1 MAAISAIISSPPP
14 SLHAALLV
22 EGFGE
27 ALDDVV
33 DDIGLDEAVS
43 EVVDGV
49 PEEAFVEVADDP
61 NEAVDDV
68 VDDIGLD
75 EAVSEVFDG
84 VPEEV
89 FADVADDPNETVEE
103 DVGTVSAISELKL
116 ARLAFSFS
124 TAPSLFSTVFV
135 AFSFSGSHISSILRC
150 ANVPPCSPRVHL
162 SSSVTSRNETTAAA
176 CHSVILPSR
185 GLAGGLMTPAMRT
198 LQLEQS

>member
-14 SLHAALLV
+14 RLHAALVLL

-33 DDIGLDEAVS
+33 DAGLDEAVS

-49 PEEAFVEVADDP
+49 PDEAFAEVADDP
-61 NEAVDDV
+61 TEAVDDV
-68 VDDIGLD
+68 VDDSGLD
-75 EAVSEVFDG
+75 EAFSEVVDG
-84 VPEEV
+84 VSEEV
-89 FADVADDPNETVEE
+89 FAEVAADPDEAVDEG
-103 DVGTVSAISELKL
+103 VGTVSATSEVKL

-135 AFSFSGSHISSILRC
+135 AFSFSGSHISSTLRC

-162 SSSVTSRNETTAAA
+162 SSSVISRIETTAAA